1 MRKLWNRP
9 DVAVWSLATS
19 SKAGVPNMN
28 ICTYVTAVSLEPKL
42 ILVAVYKDTQTL
54 ENVRVGE
61 RVLLQL
67 LTEAL
72 APVVRVCGQQ
82 SGKTIDKIKRLAKRY
97 ELKENNG
104 LYYFTKAAGYT
115 ELLVDQLIETSGDH
129 YLLVGKVLTT
139 KNSHDDKILTTTYLR
154 EQGYIR

>member
-9 DVAVWSLATS
+9 ELAVWSLATN

-28 ICTYVTAVSLEPKL
+28 ICTYVTAISLEPKL
-42 ILVAVYKDTQTL
+42 MLVAVYKDTQTL
-54 ENVRVGE
+54 GNVRVGE

-82 SGKTIDKIKRLAKRY
+82 SGKTVDKIKRLAKRY
-97 ELKENNG
+97 PLKEREG
-104 LYYFTKAAGYT
+104 LYYFEKAAGYT
-115 ELLVDQLIETSGDH
+115 ELVVEQLIETSGDH
-129 YLLVGKVLTT
+129 YLLVGSVLTS
-139 KNSHDDKILTTTYLR
+139 KNLLDEKILTTAYLR